1 MKFKIAQNDSKSPT
15 SFPSLRATL
24 GEARD
29 EIIAFRKEHYAIL
42 QKSDVRSLRLETV
55 LVIRKYVR
63 TPVDTYWLNAIR
75 RPSAPP
81 FMSPSAF
88 RTGAES
94 KVRFEPTFTRGVHY
108 PPVVFTQRHHFAHIW
123 TVLILQGF
131 WSQPVQRRDK
141 QAKTNLAINYE

>member
-63 TPVDTYWLNAIR
+63 TPVDTY
-75 RPSAPP
+75 
-81 FMSPSAF
+81 
-88 RTGAES
+88 
-94 KVRFEPTFTRGVHY
+94 
-108 PPVVFTQRHHFAHIW
+108 
-123 TVLILQGF
+123 
-131 WSQPVQRRDK
+131 
-141 QAKTNLAINYE
+141 